1 MFAWF
6 CRYDNEQPFR
16 KAVED
21 EINSLYKVIDD
32 ANLTRADLENQI
44 ESMKNELMD
53 LENNHTEVRQEAQ
66 AVK

>member
-1 MFAWF
+1 M
-6 CRYDNEQPFR
+6 
-16 KAVED
+16 ED

-53 LENNHTEVRQEAQ
+53 LEHSHTEVR
-66 AVK
+66 